1 MKFRHNIGVRLSLT
15 SGHVT
20 FVGPDWRSLHERFHT
35 EALSK
40 GCECDQGTIRTRTLA
55 QPIAGPNAVT
65 PLNEPAAIRAA
76 LIRMLERNGE
86 DDFNNDG
93 LPSLKALA
101 AECGFR
107 VEKGAALAVWHEL
120 EEEARVAQEP
130 AGQELSGEEQ
140 EPEPDA
146 GKGES
151 AQQSPESN
159 APPKGNARKG
169 RVVE

>member
-20 FVGPDWRSLHERFHT
+20 LVGPDWRSLHERFHT

-93 LPSLKALA
+93 LATHAGGSCRRLPGASGCQAWTRSRIEETHANEPLQRAPRLAGHAPSRP
-101 AECGFR
+101 G
-107 VEKGAALAVWHEL
+107 
-120 EEEARVAQEP
+120 
-130 AGQELSGEEQ
+130 
-140 EPEPDA
+140 
-146 GKGES
+146 
-151 AQQSPESN
+151 
-159 APPKGNARKG
+159 
-169 RVVE
+169 